1 MKQILQH
8 MKDGKTVVEDVP
20 VPGIRPKMLLVQ
32 TAASLLSAGT
42 ERMVVEF
49 AGKNLVGKA
58 LSRPDLVRQVIS
70 KAQREGVL
78 TTIEAAFNKLDQPMA
93 LGYSSAGVVIEVGAG
108 VTGFKPGDRVACA
121 GGGFAVHSE
130 YALVPQNLAVHL
142 PDSVDFESAAFTTLG
157 AIAMQGFRLAAPQ
170 VGESVCV
177 IGMGL
182 LGLLTAQIARA
193 AGCSVLG
200 ADVSSER
207 VQLAERLGFKA
218 ALNGSIPDLYPG
230 MTGGKGFDH
239 VIICADTSS
248 NEPVELAGLI
258 ARDRATVVATG
269 AVGLQIPRK
278 MYYEKEL
285 NLKISR
291 SYGPGRYD
299 PQYEEGGVDYPL
311 GYVRWTEGRNLQS
324 FVDLMAGG
332 KVDVKPLI
340 THRFNI
346 EQGAQAYD
354 MLTGKTHE
362 PFLGVLLLYP
372 QKGTPDARAHQ
383 VFLDQTQRP
392 VPEKVRLGVLG
403 AGNYA
408 QAVFLPIL
416 KKTGRAELT
425 GIATASGLTAKSA
438 ASKFGF
444 RYASSSE
451 EELLHDAEVTT
462 VVILTRHQHH
472 SRQVLTALQ
481 QGKSVYCEKP
491 LALDLAQLEE
501 VERQLQAK
509 DCPMLTVGYNRRF
522 APLATQLAQFFQ
534 DRSEPMLINYR
545 VNAGFLPLTHWLH
558 DPDQGGGRIIGEGC
572 HFIDFL
578 TFLVGSNPVSVSA
591 LALPDN
597 GKYRQDNLQM
607 SFKYADGSLGTVT
620 YLANGNKNFAKERVE
635 AFSSGKIGVLD
646 DFRSLEL
653 VTETSKRSTRSALR
667 QDKGHAAAWNSFL
680 ERIEEGG
687 SPPIPYD
694 QLSGTSRASFAVLES
709 LRTCKEITL
718 Y

>member
-8 MKDGKTVVEDVP
+8 MKDGKTVIEEVP

-58 LSRPDLVRQVIS
+58 LSRPDLVRQVVS

-121 GGGFAVHSE
+121 GGGFAVHAE

-200 ADVSSER
+200 ADVSEER
-207 VQLAERLGFKA
+207 VQLAESLGFRA
-218 ALNGSIPDLYPG
+218 ALNESIPDLYPG

-239 VIICADTSS
+239 VIICADTPS

-278 MYYEKEL
+278 IYYEKEL
-285 NLKISR
+285 SLKISR

-324 FVDLMAGG
+324 FVDLLASG

-340 THRFNI
+340 THRFAI
-346 EQGAQAYD
+346 AEGVRAYD

-372 QKGTPDARAHQ
+372 HKETPNSSSQHVTLAHAQRA
-383 VFLDQTQRP
+383 VT
-392 VPEKVRLGVLG
+392 EKVRLGVLG

-408 QAVFLPIL
+408 QAVFLPII

-444 RYASSSE
+444 NYASSSE
-451 EELLHDAEVTT
+451 DELLHDAQINT

-472 SRQVLTALQ
+472 ARQVVTALQ

-501 VERQLQAK
+501 IEQQLQLSG
-509 DCPMLTVGYNRRF
+509 CPSLTVGYNRRF
-522 APLATQLAQFFQ
+522 APLAVKLAQFFQ
-534 DRSEPMLINYR
+534 DRTEPIMINYR

-558 DPDQGGGRIIGEGC
+558 DPAQGGGRIIGEGC

-597 GKYRQDNLQM
+597 GKYRQDNLQI
-607 SFKYADGSLGTVT
+607 SFRYADGSLGTVT
-620 YLANGNKNFAKERVE
+620 YLSNGNKNFAKERVE
-635 AFSSGKIGVLD
+635 AFSSGKIGILD

-653 VTETSKRSTRSALR
+653 VTEASKHSTRSALR
-667 QDKGHAAAWNSFL
+667 QDKGHAAAWDTFL
-680 ERIEEGG
+680 ECIQKGDA
-687 SPPIPYD
+687 PPIPYD

-709 LRTCKEITL
+709 LRSGKETTL
-718 Y
+718 

>member
-8 MKDGKTVVEDVP
+8 MKDGKTVIEEVP

-49 AGKNLVGKA
+49 ASKNLVGKA
-58 LSRPDLVRQVIS
+58 LSRPDLVRQVVS

-78 TTIEAAFNKLDQPMA
+78 TTIGAAFNKLDQPMA

-121 GGGFAVHSE
+121 GGGFAVHAE

-200 ADVSSER
+200 ADVSEER
-207 VQLAERLGFKA
+207 VQLAESLGFRA
-218 ALNGSIPDLYPG
+218 ALNESIPDLYPG

-239 VIICADTSS
+239 VIICADTPS

-278 MYYEKEL
+278 IYYEKEL
-285 NLKISR
+285 SLKISR

-324 FVDLMAGG
+324 FVDLLASG

-340 THRFNI
+340 THRFAI
-346 EQGAQAYD
+346 AEGVRAYD

-372 QKGTPDARAHQ
+372 HKETPNSSSQHVTLAHAQRA
-383 VFLDQTQRP
+383 VT
-392 VPEKVRLGVLG
+392 EKVRLGVLG

-408 QAVFLPIL
+408 QAVF
-416 KKTGRAELT
+416 
-425 GIATASGLTAKSA
+425 
-438 ASKFGF
+438 
-444 RYASSSE
+444 
-451 EELLHDAEVTT
+451 
-462 VVILTRHQHH
+462 
-472 SRQVLTALQ
+472 
-481 QGKSVYCEKP
+481 
-491 LALDLAQLEE
+491 
-501 VERQLQAK
+501 
-509 DCPMLTVGYNRRF
+509 
-522 APLATQLAQFFQ
+522 
-534 DRSEPMLINYR
+534 
-545 VNAGFLPLTHWLH
+545 
-558 DPDQGGGRIIGEGC
+558 
-572 HFIDFL
+572 
-578 TFLVGSNPVSVSA
+578 
-591 LALPDN
+591 
-597 GKYRQDNLQM
+597 
-607 SFKYADGSLGTVT
+607 
-620 YLANGNKNFAKERVE
+620 
-635 AFSSGKIGVLD
+635 
-646 DFRSLEL
+646 
-653 VTETSKRSTRSALR
+653 
-667 QDKGHAAAWNSFL
+667 
-680 ERIEEGG
+680 
-687 SPPIPYD
+687 
-694 QLSGTSRASFAVLES
+694 
-709 LRTCKEITL
+709 
-718 Y
+718 